1 MITAQQFENALEEGI
16 PYQWTPYNSEVPVTE
31 TYDNHS
37 FWREAEE
44 DSTAEYDLPGF
55 DDVKVTY
62 VDGEHGGE
70 GSAEHIW
77 QVWRVVTKAGDL
89 DQVQYFMKTGYYMS
103 YDGSNWDG
111 GLHEVE
117 PFEKTVTDWR
127 TKK

>member
-1 MITAQQFENALEEGI
+1 MITAKQFEAALDEGI
-16 PYQWTPYNSEVPVTE
+16 PYMYTPWRATEPVEATF
-31 TYDNHS
+31 DNHS
-37 FWREAEE
+37 FWDEAE
-44 DSTAEYDLPGF
+44 DQQTEYDLPGF

-62 VDGEHGGE
+62 VDGETGGE

-89 DQVQYFMKTGYYMS
+89 DEVQYFKKTGYYAS

-111 GLHEVE
+111 SLYEVE